1 MPRYDDDGNPS
12 NEEYGE
18 FIDDDY
24 EVDDEDDDETD
35 PCPHCGQPVHHEAIL
50 CPHCDRYL
58 SREDAPPEKKPLW
71 IVIAALLCLAVALGW
86 ALFPLW

>member
-24 EVDDEDDDETD
+24 EVDEDDEETD
-35 PCPHCGQPVHHEAIL
+35 PCPYCGQPVHHEAIL